1 MTAEP
6 VELEA
11 FWGTRRFAFR
21 VVREDRKTLRIAV
34 EPDGCVSAYV
44 PLAADPDEVVTR
56 VARRGGWIT
65 RQIDRFDLWRPR
77 TPERQYVSG
86 ETHLFLGKQYR
97 LLIRS
102 ADRTAVAID
111 GDRIC
116 VDVRPDATFVQ
127 RRATL
132 QHWYKLQAHR
142 IFPGHLKGAW
152 PRFTKLGIA
161 RPKLIVRQMTRRWG
175 SFTTAGNLV
184 LNAELVQASPQ
195 LIDYVVTHEL
205 AHGVHPHHGPEWQ
218 SLMTEVMP
226 DWRGRKAELE
236 RQLL

>member
-1 MTAEP
+1 MTAER

-11 FWGTRRFAFR
+11 FWGKRRFAFR
-21 VVREDRKTLRIAV
+21 VIRQERKTLRIAV

-44 PLAADPDEVVTR
+44 PLTADPNEIVSR

-97 LLIRS
+97 LLVRS
-102 ADRTAVAID
+102 ADRAAVALD

-116 VDVRPDATFVQ
+116 VDVRSGATFVQ

-142 IFPGHLKGAW
+142 IFPGHVEGAW

-205 AHGVHPHHGPEWQ
+205 AHGVYPHHGPQWQ
-218 SLMTEVMP
+218 TLMTDVMP
-226 DWRGRKAELE
+226 DWRQRKAELE

>member
-1 MTAEP
+1 MTAEL

-11 FWGTRRFAFR
+11 FWGKRRFSFR

-34 EPDGCVSAYV
+34 EPDGRVSAYV
-44 PLAADPDEVVTR
+44 PLTAAPDEVVTR

-65 RQIDRFDLWRPR
+65 RQMDRFDLWRPR

-97 LLIRS
+97 LLISS
-102 ADRTAVAID
+102 ADRTTVGID
-111 GDRIC
+111 GDRIAIN
-116 VDVRPDATFVQ
+116 VRPDATFIQ

-142 IFPGHLKGAW
+142 IFPGMLDGAW
-152 PRFTKLGIA
+152 PHFAKLGIA
-161 RPKLIVRQMTRRWG
+161 RPKLIVRQMPRRWG

-184 LNAELVQASPQ
+184 LNSELIQASPQ
-195 LIDYVVTHEL
+195 LIEYVVLHEL

-218 SLMTEVMP
+218 AVMTDTMP
-226 DWRGRKAELE
+226 DWRQRKAELE